1 MNAILRA
8 LKVVHYDDLNDKLAT
23 IKAVQKEY
31 REEQRRIALDK
42 ISTLNPSSDG
52 LKIME
57 IMKQLQSDLD
67 KSYHSE
73 SVVNDFINQLK

>member
-73 SVVNDFINQLK
+73 SVVSDFINQLK

>member
-42 ISTLNPSSDG
+42 ISTLNPANDAA
-52 LKIME
+52 KMME

-73 SVVNDFINQLK
+73 SVVSDFINQLK